1 MIYFNFLGVKFGV
14 TVGFFGIICLML
26 YIDKSGL
33 MLPTLLST
41 IIHEFGHL
49 LALLL
54 LKFKPQKVILK
65 VGAVSIVGRF
75 NLTTLGELF
84 LNFAGPFIN
93 LILFLFFWYVRRFL
107 APPFI
112 TNFALINLVLGIFN
126 LLPVMGLDGGSI
138 LYLLLAKKLKHNAL
152 NLTCLLLSLSTAVFI
167 LFFGVNI
174 FINTKTN
181 PSLILLGLYLILSI
195 LISKKQKNYCN
206 IY

>member
-1 MIYFNFLGVKFGV
+1 MGIKFGV

-33 MLPTLLST
+33 MLPTLLAT
-41 IIHEFGHL
+41 LTHEFGHL

-54 LKFKPQKVILK
+54 LKHKPQKVILK
-65 VGAVSIVGRF
+65 VGAVLIVGNF
-75 NLTTLGELF
+75 NLTPLGELF
-84 LNFAGPFIN
+84 LNLAGPFIN
-93 LILFLFFWYVRRFL
+93 LILFLTFWY
-107 APPFI
+107 ACHPYNIPFI

-126 LLPVMGLDGGSI
+126 LLPVTGLDGGSI
-138 LYLLLAKKLKHNAL
+138 LYLLLSKKLNHNTL
-152 NLTCLLLSLSTAVFI
+152 NLTCLLLSLSAAVFI
-167 LFFGVNI
+167 LFFGVKV

>member
-1 MIYFNFLGVKFGV
+1 MIHFNFLGIKFGV

-33 MLPTLLST
+33 MLPTLLAT

-54 LKFKPQKVILK
+54 LKHKPQKVILK
-65 VGAVSIVGRF
+65 VGAVLIVGNF
-75 NLTTLGELF
+75 NLTPLGELV
-84 LNFAGPFIN
+84 LNLAGPFIN
-93 LILFLFFWYVRRFL
+93 LILFLIFWYTCH
-107 APPFI
+107 PYNIPFI
-112 TNFALINLVLGIFN
+112 TNFALINLVLGVFN
-126 LLPVMGLDGGSI
+126 LLPVTGLDGGSI
-138 LYLLLAKKLKHNAL
+138 LYLLLSKKLNHNTL
-152 NLTCLLLSLSTAVFI
+152 NLTCLLTSLGTAVFI
-167 LFFGVNI
+167 LFFGVKV